1 MARTTMDFYY
11 DDVIN
16 NISSHFELII
26 LSRNKNYLELIIH
39 KKQYIFLT
47 LLSKE
52 KIDIE
57 NKVLVNE
64 DVWFTRKKQVLS
76 RINSLSGLNKKI
88 YARLCIAKQI
98 EKQEAQLF
106 LNQYHLQGYLKCA
119 TKIGLYYKDELV
131 AVATFS
137 SGRIMRRLKENER
150 SYELLS
156 YASKSETTVVGGFDK
171 LVNYFTRLKLPSD
184 IMTYIDK
191 EWGNTNSYEK
201 LGFVNVGESSPIT
214 FYVDENYRRHKHNNS
229 ITNPVQ
235 IMNHGN
241 YKLIKKCIYEI

>member
-1 MARTTMDFYY
+1 MDFYY

-229 ITNPVQ
+229 ITNPAQ

>member
-1 MARTTMDFYY
+1 MARTTKDFYY

-16 NISSHFELII
+16 NISNQFELII
-26 LSRNKNYLELIIH
+26 LSRNENYLELIIH
-39 KKQYIFLT
+39 KKHYIFLT

-52 KIDIE
+52 KVNIDH
-57 NKVLVNE
+57 KVLVNE
-64 DVWFTRKKQVLS
+64 DVWFTRKEQVLS

-88 YARLCIAKQI
+88 HARTCIIKQI
-98 EKQEAQLF
+98 EKFEAEPF
-106 LNQYHLQGYLKCA
+106 LNQNHLSGYVKCA
-119 TKIGLYYKDELV
+119 TKIGLYCKDELL

-137 SGRIMRRLKENER
+137 SGRIMRRLSENER

-156 YASKSETTVVGGFDK
+156 YATKRGNTVVGGFDK
-171 LVNYFTRLKLPSD
+171 LVNYFTKLKSPSD

-201 LGFVNVGESSPIT
+201 LGFIIVGESSPIT

-229 ITNPVQ
+229 IINPVQ

>member
-1 MARTTMDFYY
+1 MDFYY